1 MIRRRAGRRVMRAAA
16 VAAGLCLVFGA
27 ASVRAAPT
35 EDGPVGATAGSSVAA
50 DDDAGAVAGVPL
62 SIQVRLPTSLSTDVF
77 ADAAPAA
84 TNAAE
89 GVAVIPLPPSA
100 YPGIV
105 GLATAALSVWTY
117 RRRRR

>member
-1 MIRRRAGRRVMRAAA
+1 M
-16 VAAGLCLVFGA
+16 AAGLCLVFGA
-27 ASVRAAPT
+27 AGLRGAPT
-35 EDGPVGATAGSSVAA
+35 EDGAADVAAGSSAAA
-50 DDDAGAVAGVPL
+50 DDDADAVAAVPL
-62 SIQVRLPTSLSTDVF
+62 FIQVRLPTGLSTDVF

-84 TNAAE
+84 ANAAD
-89 GVAVIPLPPSA
+89 GVAVIPLPPST